1 MLIQDIL
8 PPSQV
13 AILKDLYPRAPTK
26 SAVHH
31 IKVRKTA
38 A

>member
-13 AILKDLYPRAPTK
+13 AILRELYPRAPTK
-26 SAVHH
+26 PAKARH
-31 IKVRKTA
+31 IKVHA
-38 A
+38 

>member
-13 AILKDLYPRAPTK
+13 AILKELYPRAPTRK
-26 SAVHH
+26 KAAHH
-31 IKVRKTA
+31 IKVH
-38 A
+38 